1 RAVSQSEAK
10 FSPLAKLLPRKVF
23 ADRSFC
29 VQFSLKINRKMD
41 AFGDGKFDQPEVDPA
56 AEFLAR
62 EQNALAGLEDEIVP
76 ASTGNGF
83 ADGDDVTQPKS
94 DLAADPSMGHEFE
107 LGSFE
112 MINHDAD
119 PTMSGAGGLSEF
131 AVKAEPG
138 ENEAGLFANSPIP
151 SNEEDGNDDFSGYT
165 VPKQVTEEPER
176 IRKWR
181 EEQKARLEE
190 KDREEERKK
199 EELREQARK
208 ELEDWYKHHE
218 EAISKTKAANR
229 ESAKNAEKQF
239 VAETDEIEP
248 GTEWE
253 RIAKLCDF
261 NPKTNKSSK
270 DISRMRSIILQLKQ
284 NPISTSKKV

>member
-1 RAVSQSEAK
+1 
-10 FSPLAKLLPRKVF
+10 
-23 ADRSFC
+23 
-29 VQFSLKINRKMD
+29 MD

-62 EQNALAGLEDEIVP
+62 EQNALAGLEDEIPPVT
-76 ASTGNGF
+76 TGNGF
-83 ADGDDVTQPKS
+83 AEGDDVTQPKADS
-94 DLAADPSMGHEFE
+94 GADPLGLEFE
-107 LGSFE
+107 STGSFE

-119 PTMSGAGGLSEF
+119 PMM
-131 AVKAEPG
+131 AVKSEPG
-138 ENEAGLFANSPIP
+138 AANDAGLFSNSPTH

-218 EAISKTKAANR
+218 ESISKTKAANR

>member
-1 RAVSQSEAK
+1 
-10 FSPLAKLLPRKVF
+10 
-23 ADRSFC
+23 
-29 VQFSLKINRKMD
+29 MD
-41 AFGDGKFDQPEVDPA
+41 
-56 AEFLAR
+56 
-62 EQNALAGLEDEIVP
+62 
-76 ASTGNGF
+76 
-83 ADGDDVTQPKS
+83 DDVTQPKS
-94 DLAADPSMGHEFE
+94 EALGSEFE
-107 LGSFE
+107 ATFE
-112 MINHDAD
+112 MIHDEGGAFSDFVAAKADD
-119 PTMSGAGGLSEF
+119 PTTDPNANFGGSF
-131 AVKAEPG
+131 S
-138 ENEAGLFANSPIP
+138 NSPVNL
-151 SNEEDGNDDFSGYT
+151 NEEDGNDDFAGYT

-181 EEQKARLEE
+181 EDQKARLEE

-229 ESAKNAEKQF
+229 NAEKQF

-284 NPISTSKKV
+284 NPIASSKKV

>member
-1 RAVSQSEAK
+1 
-10 FSPLAKLLPRKVF
+10 
-23 ADRSFC
+23 
-29 VQFSLKINRKMD
+29 MD

-62 EQNALAGLEDEIVP
+62 EQNALAGLEDEIPP
-76 ASTGNGF
+76 APLSAGNGF
-83 ADGDDVTQPKS
+83 TDGDDVTQPKAEAA
-94 DLAADPSMGHEFE
+94 AADPLGLEFE
-107 LGSFE
+107 STGSFE

-119 PTMSGAGGLSEF
+119 PMAGATGGLPSEF
-131 AVKAEPG
+131 SVKTETDQDG
-138 ENEAGLFANSPIP
+138 TNDAGLFSNSPNY
-151 SNEEDGNDDFSGYT
+151 SNEEDLNDDFSGYT

-229 ESAKNAEKQF
+229 NAEKQF

-284 NPISTSKKV
+284 NPLATSKKV

>member
-94 DLAADPSMGHEFE
+94 DLAA
-107 LGSFE
+107 
-112 MINHDAD
+112 
-119 PTMSGAGGLSEF
+119 
-131 AVKAEPG
+131 
-138 ENEAGLFANSPIP
+138 
-151 SNEEDGNDDFSGYT
+151 

-229 ESAKNAEKQF
+229 NAEKQF

>member
-1 RAVSQSEAK
+1 
-10 FSPLAKLLPRKVF
+10 
-23 ADRSFC
+23 
-29 VQFSLKINRKMD
+29 MD

-62 EQNALAGLEDEIVP
+62 EQNALAGLEDEIPPVHQP
-76 ASTGNGF
+76 TGNGF
-83 ADGDDVTQPKS
+83 DDGDDVTQPNAE
-94 DLAADPSMGHEFE
+94 AAAGLEFE
-107 LGSFE
+107 STGSFE
-112 MINHDAD
+112 LITNDAD
-119 PTMSGAGGLSEF
+119 PMAGPGGLSEF
-131 AVKAEPG
+131 AVKTEPDQ
-138 ENEAGLFANSPIP
+138 NGLFSNSPIN

-181 EEQKARLEE
+181 EEQKTRLEE

-229 ESAKNAEKQF
+229 NAEKQF

>member
-1 RAVSQSEAK
+1 M
-10 FSPLAKLLPRKVF
+10 
-23 ADRSFC
+23 
-29 VQFSLKINRKMD
+29 N
-41 AFGDGKFDQPEVDPA
+41 AFGDNFEQQSEVDPA

-62 EQNALAGLEDEIVP
+62 EQNALAGLEDEIPPVAAGAGASANGSVNGDPVP
-76 ASTGNGF
+76 KAESTGLEN
-83 ADGDDVTQPKS
+83 
-94 DLAADPSMGHEFE
+94 E
-107 LGSFE
+107 LNGSFE
-112 MINHDAD
+112 MISNADAQD
-119 PTMSGAGGLSEF
+119 PPTTTTGDNNL
-131 AVKAEPG
+131 
-138 ENEAGLFANSPIP
+138 NT
-151 SNEEDGNDDFSGYT
+151 EDDNDDFAGFT
-165 VPKQVTEEPER
+165 VPKQVTEEPEK

-181 EEQKARLEE
+181 EDQKARLEE

-199 EELREQARK
+199 DELREQARK

-218 EAISKTKAANR
+218 ETISKTKSANR

-261 NPKTNKSSK
+261 NPKTNKSNK

-284 NPISTSKKV
+284 NPLQATKKV

>member
-1 RAVSQSEAK
+1 M
-10 FSPLAKLLPRKVF
+10 
-23 ADRSFC
+23 
-29 VQFSLKINRKMD
+29 KILHEMD
-41 AFGDGKFDQPEVDPA
+41 AFGDGNFEQTEVDPA

-62 EQNALAGLEDEIVP
+62 EQNALAGLEDEIPP
-76 ASTGNGF
+76 AVAGNGD
-83 ADGDDVTQPKS
+83 AASDDVTQAKS
-94 DLAADPSMGHEFE
+94 DALGGLEFE
-107 LGSFE
+107 STGSFE
-112 MINHDAD
+112 MINADATGGGGGGLPDFGDAPAAELDAD
-119 PTMSGAGGLSEF
+119 GY
-131 AVKAEPG
+131 
-138 ENEAGLFANSPIP
+138 P
-151 SNEEDGNDDFSGYT
+151 SNNEDDGNDDFSGYT
-165 VPKQVTEEPER
+165 VPKQVTEEPEK

-181 EEQKARLEE
+181 EDQKTRLEE
-190 KDREEERKK
+190 KDREEERKR

-229 ESAKNAEKQF
+229 NAEKQF